1 MCGRFS
7 LTTDPEILAAHF
19 DLAEVPDLEP
29 RYNIAPTQD
38 VAVVR
43 ETARRPD
50 GRAGGQTEVAG
61 RRLVMMRWGLLPASE
76 SNRAVGAPL
85 INARSETVMDKPS
98 FREAFRHRRCLVLA
112 DGF

>member
-7 LTTDPEILAAHF
+7 LTTPPEILAEHF

-43 ETARRPD
+43 ESA
-50 GRAGGQTEVAG
+50 AGTG
-61 RRLVMMRWGLLPASE
+61 RRLDLVRWGLVPGHGRPRGLGLGLGQGQERGRGP
-76 SNRAVGAPL
+76 
-85 INARSETVMDKPS
+85 RSSTRGPK
-98 FREAFRHRRCLVLA
+98 R
-112 DGF
+112 